1 MAPKIEEEVKAML
14 SEIKKKIYRESP
26 LKEVRIQIK
35 VMVHKGEMN
44 IQPEQKEETRI
55 QIKEDSIRFWDISK
69 CSSIES

>member
-1 MAPKIEEEVKAML
+1 MKSEE
-14 SEIKKKIYRESP
+14 
-26 LKEVRIQIK
+26 KEVRIQIK